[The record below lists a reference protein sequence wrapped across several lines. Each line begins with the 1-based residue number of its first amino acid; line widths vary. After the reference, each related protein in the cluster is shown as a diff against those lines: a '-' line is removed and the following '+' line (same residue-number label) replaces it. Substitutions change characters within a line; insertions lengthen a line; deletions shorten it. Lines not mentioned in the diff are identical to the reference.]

1 MNQRGKGR
9 IAKALVLVMLTVFL
23 CGSTAMAQGSG
34 SEDWPYVNKIE
45 VGAIIKGISA
55 GGPGGKYV
63 DYDFYVGGKQ
73 YFCSSDNNVH
83 LNRYYK
89 VTGVVVDDVNKTV
102 NVSGDQMIQFEIA
115 EKTSWKKTGDTVTL
129 NLAQE
134 YKAELDKYKDDEFIK
149 WYVWAWRSNN
159 QPGGYEKKYTQEE
172 AASMLGV
179 STDMLKEKECSV
191 TFTIPAEWEDYML
204 VGIDPAF
211 DDSTISGNIPP
222 EPDRNEGAG
231 KGDDTGRTTAAEP
244 AASTARN
251 NVVLSNG
258 TRLNSAGAIHNV
270 AAGING
276 AAVMTSQEEMNTR
289 AGLSSQNVEAGAN
302 AKLYVGSTY
311 KKAEKAALTDAVSQT
326 GAKAI
331 TLINIDLYTI
341 GKTGIVNSIVKL
353 QGEEAV
359 RIVIGLP
366 ADAVK
371 EGRSFSLVYMDE
383 NGQAVEIPDLDND
396 PYTLTVDLTRFGS
409 FAVIYR

>member
-23 CGSTAMAQGSG
+23 CGSTAMAQESR
-34 SEDWPYVNKIE
+34 STDWPYVGEIE
-45 VGAIIKGISA
+45 AGAIIRGISA

-89 VTGVVVDDVNKTV
+89 VTGVAVDDVNKTV

-115 EKTSWKKTGDTVTL
+115 ETTSLKQIGDTVTL

-134 YKAELDKYKDDEFIK
+134 YKEELDKYKDNEFIK
-149 WYVWAWRSNN
+149 WYVWAWRSNGL
-159 QPGGYEKKYTQEE
+159 QEGYQKKFTQEE
-172 AASMLGV
+172 SASMLGV
-179 STDMLKEKECSV
+179 TPETLEKKECSI
-191 TFTIPAEWEDYML
+191 TFAIPAEWEDYMI

-211 DDSTISGNIPP
+211 DNSTISGNIPP
-222 EPDRNEGAG
+222 EPDRNESAG
-231 KGDDTGRTTAAEP
+231 TISGSGRTTKAEP
-244 AASTARN
+244 IAQN

-341 GKTGIVNSIVKL
+341 GKTGVVNSIVKL

>member
-23 CGSTAMAQGSG
+23 CGSTAMAQESR
-34 SEDWPYVNKIE
+34 STDWPYVGEIE
-45 VGAIIKGISA
+45 AGAIIRGISA

-89 VTGVVVDDVNKTV
+89 VTGVAVDDVNKTV

-115 EKTSWKKTGDTVTL
+115 ETTSLKQIGDTVTL

-134 YKAELDKYKDDEFIK
+134 YKEELDKYKDNEFIK
-149 WYVWAWRSNN
+149 WYVWAWRSNGL
-159 QPGGYEKKYTQEE
+159 QEGYQKKFTQEE
-172 AASMLGV
+172 SASMLGV
-179 STDMLKEKECSV
+179 TPETLEKKECSI
-191 TFTIPAEWEDYML
+191 TFAIPAEWEDYMI

-211 DDSTISGNIPP
+211 DNSTISGNIPP
-222 EPDRNEGAG
+222 EPDRNESAG
-231 KGDDTGRTTAAEP
+231 TSSDSGRTTKAEP
-244 AASTARN
+244 IAQN

-276 AAVMTSQEEMNTR
+276 AAVMTLQEEMNTR

>member
-1 MNQRGKGR
+1 M
-9 IAKALVLVMLTVFL
+9 
-23 CGSTAMAQGSG
+23 
-34 SEDWPYVNKIE
+34 
-45 VGAIIKGISA
+45 
-55 GGPGGKYV
+55 
-63 DYDFYVGGKQ
+63 
-73 YFCSSDNNVH
+73 H

-89 VTGVVVDDVNKTV
+89 VTGTAVDDVNKTV
-102 NVSGDQMIQFEIA
+102 NVSGEQMIQFEIA
-115 EKTSWKKTGDTVTL
+115 EKAGWKKTGDTVTL
-129 NLAQE
+129 NLAKE

-191 TFTIPAEWEDYML
+191 TFIIPAEWEDYML

-222 EPDRNEGAG
+222 EPDRNESAG
-231 KGDDTGRTTAAEP
+231 TSSNSGRTTATEP
-244 AASTARN
+244 IAQN

-326 GAKAI
+326 GAK
-331 TLINIDLYTI
+331 
-341 GKTGIVNSIVKL
+341 
-353 QGEEAV
+353 
-359 RIVIGLP
+359 
-366 ADAVK
+366 
-371 EGRSFSLVYMDE
+371 FSLVYMDE